1 MTFWDRGDFLR
12 SRSTFRRAFVIFSL
26 ELFFIFSKA
35 FLWARLFLSIV
46 EAFFQNWGKLFS
58 VFTLFDSDLIFSRS
72 RGCFLPSSSHFY
84 SFHQDQD
91 FFHLRPFFDQP
102 LYQARDQPFTLSKD
116 QAQTTLFYQNQ
127 YHSLFINP
135 TPPPKIPRKA
145 QNQPFFTQKSH
156 SQKRSRKNTPNPTP
170 Y

>member
-1 MTFWDRGDFLR
+1 MSTSIFIYRRG
-12 SRSTFRRAFVIFSL
+12 
-26 ELFFIFSKA
+26 IFSKLRQT
-35 FLWARLFLSIV
+35 FQRFYTFRQRL
-46 EAFFQNWGKLFS
+46 N
-58 VFTLFDSDLIFSRS
+58 FSRS

-84 SFHQDQD
+84 SFRRDQD
-91 FFHLRPFFDQP
+91 FFRLRPFFDQP